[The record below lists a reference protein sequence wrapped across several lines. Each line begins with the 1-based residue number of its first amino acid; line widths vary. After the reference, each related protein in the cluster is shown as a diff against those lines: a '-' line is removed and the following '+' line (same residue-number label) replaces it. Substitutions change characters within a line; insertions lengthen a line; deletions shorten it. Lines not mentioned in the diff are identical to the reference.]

1 MIKVCQNITVYL
13 TYMVVFPDESFY
25 EGITWTNILFTLEKV
40 GMSHLVAQQQVPDLD
55 QIFLGED
62 KSYVSLDVGQEPK
75 DK

>member
-1 MIKVCQNITVYL
+1 
-13 TYMVVFPDESFY
+13 MVVFPDESFY

-62 KSYVSLDVGQEPK
+62 KSYVTLDVGQEPER
-75 DK
+75 